1 VFEENFVVLSRF
13 TSGLRATSFL
23 EFGSPDA
30 PGDARKWRQLGR
42 RIGDLGVAFSDHP
55 ERWVGPRPTLPD
67 YVPAIGRLE
76 RAPRVFYAFG
86 HQHLGLTMAAVT
98 AELVTALATETAP
111 AIDLA
116 PFHIERFG

>member
-30 PGDARKWRQLGR
+30 PGDPRKWRLLER
-42 RIGDLGVAFSDHP
+42 RIADLGVRFSRTPD
-55 ERWVGPRPTLPD
+55 RWVGPRPTLPD

-76 RAPRVFYAFG
+76 RAPKIYYAFG
-86 HQHLGLTMAAVT
+86 HAHLGLTMSAIT
-98 AELVTALATETAP
+98 SEIVTALATDQEP
-111 AIDLA
+111 PIDLT
-116 PFHIERFG
+116 PLRVERFG